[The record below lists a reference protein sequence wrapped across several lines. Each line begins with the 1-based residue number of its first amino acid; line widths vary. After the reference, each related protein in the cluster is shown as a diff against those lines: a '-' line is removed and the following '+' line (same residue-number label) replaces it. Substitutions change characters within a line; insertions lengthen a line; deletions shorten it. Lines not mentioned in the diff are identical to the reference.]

1 MVGEFGAL
9 GTVHLG
15 FQIEGVVRRGG
26 DDLDAGALAL
36 ILLITVADG
45 DVGDGFVIIHDNRA
59 DGEVTQ
65 CVRHFVVGIDQ
76 VAFFY
81 LTNGLDGLY
90 RIALLVSGD
99 DFDSF

>member
-36 ILLITVADG
+36 A
-45 DVGDGFVIIHDNRA
+45 
-59 DGEVTQ
+59 
-65 CVRHFVVGIDQ
+65 
-76 VAFFY
+76 
-81 LTNGLDGLY
+81 
-90 RIALLVSGD
+90 
-99 DFDSF
+99 

>member
-1 MVGEFGAL
+1 MVGKFRAL
-9 GTVHLG
+9 GAVYLG
-15 FQIEGVVRRGG
+15 FQVEGVVGRGG
-26 DDLDAGALAL
+26 DDFGAGTLAL
-36 ILLITVADG
+36 GLFITAADG
-45 DVGDGFVIIHDNRA
+45 DVGNGFVIIHDNRA